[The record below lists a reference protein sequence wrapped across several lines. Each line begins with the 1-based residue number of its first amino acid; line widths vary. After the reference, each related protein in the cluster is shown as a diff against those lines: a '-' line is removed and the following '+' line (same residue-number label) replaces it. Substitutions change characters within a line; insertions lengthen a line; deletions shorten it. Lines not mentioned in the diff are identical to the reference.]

1 LANTS
6 SSVLQRKVARE
17 QAEASSSGRAMMWDL
32 AHKPGWWTGID
43 AIIVGFGLQAG
54 ALATGPLALVQP
66 VLVVELA
73 FTLLLAAAV
82 FHTRVHRREWAAV
95 VGITAGLYSLQPSG
109 GNHGGAPTCG
119 G

>member
-1 LANTS
+1 VLLSVALATSAALANAS

-17 QAEASSSGRAMMWDL
+17 QAEASSSGLAMLWAL
-32 AHKPGWWTGID
+32 AHKPGWWAGIA

-82 FHTRVHRREWAAV
+82 FHTRVHRREWPPWW
-95 VGITAGLYSLQPSG
+95 G
-109 GNHGGAPTCG
+109 
-119 G
+119 